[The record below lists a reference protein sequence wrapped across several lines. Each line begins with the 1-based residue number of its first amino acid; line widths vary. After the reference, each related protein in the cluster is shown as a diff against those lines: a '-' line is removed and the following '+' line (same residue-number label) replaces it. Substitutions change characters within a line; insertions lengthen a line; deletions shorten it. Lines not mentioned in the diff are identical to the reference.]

1 MIVER
6 TCYFAKPGL
15 AAEVLAHRRHAS
27 AVRVSIGL
35 AAGSISIGREG
46 GGPDVT
52 WECAFADES
61 KHAADLDARAGSPAF
76 EAVRVRMR
84 ELIARFERHVEAQD
98 DVSPLTNGIV
108 DRALDGLPIVAA
120 EKKFR
125 SGAHELK
132 GYLLLPPGDGPF
144 ACMMLAHGSG
154 IDRGTLDVSRPGTA
168 SWLAGMGIAS
178 FLVHRHGYG
187 NSEGPGWREE
197 VTAPHGSEDY
207 DRQLSGRLDRESND
221 VLVALDVLAA
231 MPEIRADHIGMM
243 GSSFGGVNT
252 LLAASKTDR
261 FRCAVEFAG
270 AAMNWDRAPGLRRLM
285 TAAALRLSAP
295 IFFLQ
300 AENDYSVRP
309 THELAA
315 VMADAGKP
323 FEARVY
329 PAFGVT
335 PQEGHFFE
343 RDGSRVWGPDVRR
356 FLERHL

>member
-1 MIVER
+1 MIIER

-15 AAEVLAHRRHAS
+15 VGEVLSHRRHAS

-35 AAGSISIGREG
+35 PAGSIRVRREG
-46 GGPDVT
+46 DGPDVT

-61 KHAADLDARAGSPAF
+61 AHAADLDARAASPAF
-76 EAVRVRMR
+76 EAVRARMR
-84 ELIARFERHVEAQD
+84 ELIARFERHVEARD

-108 DRALDGLPIVAA
+108 DRALESMPIAAA

-154 IDRGTLDVSRPGTA
+154 IDRGSLDVSRPGTA
-168 SWLAGMGIAS
+168 SWLAGIGIAS

-197 VTAPHGSEDY
+197 VTAPPGSEEY
-207 DRQLSGRLDRESND
+207 DRQLSGRLDRESDD
-221 VLVALDVLAA
+221 VLAALDVLAA
-231 MPEIRADHIGMM
+231 TPGIRPDHIGMM

-285 TAAALRLSAP
+285 TEAALRLTAP

-329 PAFGVT
+329 PAFGIT

-343 RDGSRVWGPDVRR
+343 RDGARVWGPDVRR